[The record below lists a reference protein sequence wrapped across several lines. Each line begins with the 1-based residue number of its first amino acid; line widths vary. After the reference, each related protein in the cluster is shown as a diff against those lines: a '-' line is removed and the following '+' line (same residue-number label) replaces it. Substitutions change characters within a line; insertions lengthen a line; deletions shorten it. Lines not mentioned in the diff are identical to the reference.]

1 MKLKETK
8 IINGIEWVCYK
19 KEERFDYLVTKDILS
34 EEILQD
40 IVDGKRLA
48 DGHEVRYNNDV
59 TDDTW
64 ENSVIRRILNNKFK
78 EKYLS
83 DIEINEEV
91 RLLTKDEVEKLD
103 SDLHDVSD
111 WYWTMTSNTD
121 EDNLYAGV
129 FRVVGST
136 YPGYLYDNYVSDTY
150 GVRPVICLKS
160 NVQVTEQNG
169 NIASTLDC
177 EETLEEI
184 KRNANHIVDLV
195 ERIMK

>member
-1 MKLKETK
+1 
-8 IINGIEWVCYK
+8 
-19 KEERFDYLVTKDILS
+19 
-34 EEILQD
+34 
-40 IVDGKRLA
+40 
-48 DGHEVRYNNDV
+48 
-59 TDDTW
+59 
-64 ENSVIRRILNNKFK
+64 
-78 EKYLS
+78 
-83 DIEINEEV
+83 
-91 RLLTKDEVEKLD
+91 
-103 SDLHDVSD
+103 
-111 WYWTMTSNTD
+111 MTSNTD